1 MEDEPSAKKIPT
13 RAGITLKDESR
24 VKKFPPT
31 ARTPGAK
38 VKIKFSSAPLVDNQ
52 PELAT
57 ILVGIGTVLTAAAL
71 HSIGPVVHTKGFE

>member
-13 RAGITLKDESR
+13 RAGMTLKDESR

-57 ILVGIGTVLTAAAL
+57 IFVGLST
-71 HSIGPVVHTKGFE
+71 